1 MISPGDEFLLTAAT
15 ELRRRFG
22 IGHTTLQIE
31 ISEETACHLAPD
43 PVV

>member
-1 MISPGDEFLLTAAT
+1 MTCAT

-31 ISEETACHLAPD
+31 ISAESACHLAPGHI
-43 PVV
+43 V

>member
-1 MISPGDEFLLTAAT
+1 MRAAS

-31 ISEETACHLAPD
+31 INEETACRLAPD
-43 PVV
+43 HVV